1 MAQFDPQFL
10 KFVPEDA
17 KEVFQTEDIVD
28 FHKMA
33 HKFEDA
39 KEVMEFCKA
48 KKIDN
53 EKVMFLWQGS
63 RQLIAQQQG
72 GGGACQSSWC

>member
-1 MAQFDPQFL
+1 
-10 KFVPEDA
+10 
-17 KEVFQTEDIVD
+17 
-28 FHKMA
+28 MA

-63 RQLIAQQQG
+63 RQLIAQQQQQQQG
-72 GGGACQSSWC
+72 GGGACQSS